1 MNSLI
6 PAVLTCM
13 ALAAPGPSAPSLE
26 TVMAEAIPGY
36 LKQLRE
42 GTAQERL
49 GAIRPLLQLPV
60 KPAQVIPLLVP
71 LLDDDATMIPAAWA
85 MSCFDPIQTPLTLR
99 ALQIAIQ
106 SENHCKRLLAIEH
119 LRLLGPAAIELL
131 PVLQKFADD
140 PEEVLELRVASIEAI
155 GEIGRD
161 ESRLSP
167 WLLQLLISENLDV
180 AVAVAP
186 ILEARGYSARAVLP
200 ALRRAI
206 ARASSKYQRW
216 LLIRTIIRIDPAE
229 IPRFVPLS
237 DDSGLDYDGPLWA
250 FGTLRLSPFRRP
262 ILDHLRKA
270 AHTRADFWVHL
281 TPIAFGP
288 RQPGEHTLGED
299 SLFDT
304 SVELL
309 RELKPPARQDDSD
322 FDSLSSQWQ
331 LPGPSPGVSRGVW
344 RETLSQSRLFLAAA
358 VESRQYPNSVS
369 SLLLPVRSGVT
380 YCDEVPTLD
389 GGVLPRTGTAQ

>member
-1 MNSLI
+1 
-6 PAVLTCM
+6 
-13 ALAAPGPSAPSLE
+13 
-26 TVMAEAIPGY
+26 
-36 LKQLRE
+36 
-42 GTAQERL
+42 
-49 GAIRPLLQLPV
+49 
-60 KPAQVIPLLVP
+60 
-71 LLDDDATMIPAAWA
+71 MIPAAWA

-309 RELKPPARQDDSD
+309 RELKPPPGKMIPILIHYLRNGSYPD
-322 FDSLSSQWQ
+322 
-331 LPGPSPGVSRGVW
+331 LPL
-344 RETLSQSRLFLAAA
+344 EFLAAYGGKHY
-358 VESRQYPNSVS
+358 RNHVS
-369 SLLLPVRSGVT
+369 SLLPLLNHGSIQIRFQAFCCLCDPALP
-380 YCDEVPTLD
+380 
-389 GGVLPRTGTAQ
+389 TATKFRPWMAAFFRELARPNNDPEATAMAFFPPSQGIRLCQWRGR